1 MKLSQRAKVCSL
13 FCRFDCNFRSAPVNF
28 RNIDATRVD
37 VSGCGWVCGTLL
49 SMAPAKR
56 RPDTSW
62 LPTVVP
68 TLQSLLDHGE
78 ATRGMTVKTWGG
90 HLVLG
95 RVDAQGPDPRF
106 RLTPL
111 GGGFMALR
119 PQPVARRPQ
128 PDERGQC
135 KQAG

>member
-1 MKLSQRAKVCSL
+1 MVKSTLPA
-13 FCRFDCNFRSAPVNF
+13 AH
-28 RNIDATRVD
+28 
-37 VSGCGWVCGTLL
+37 GCGTLP
-49 SMAPAKR
+49 SMPPAKR

-68 TLQSLLDHGE
+68 TVQGLLDHGE

-95 RVDAQGPDPRF
+95 RVDAAGPDPRF

-111 GGGFMALR
+111 GGGRYGLSLYDRNRWDPLPYEGTLNELVDVMNTDLGAW
-119 PQPVARRPQ
+119 AAAW
-128 PDERGQC
+128 PDVP
-135 KQAG
+135 A

>member
-1 MKLSQRAKVCSL
+1 M
-13 FCRFDCNFRSAPVNF
+13 
-28 RNIDATRVD
+28 
-37 VSGCGWVCGTLL
+37 CGTLP
-49 SMAPAKR
+49 SVPPAKR

-68 TLQSLLDHGE
+68 TVQSLLEHGE

-95 RVDAQGPDPRF
+95 RVDADGPDPRF

-111 GGGFMALR
+111 GAGTYGLSLHDRNRWEPLPYEGTLNELVDVMNTDLGAWAA
-119 PQPVARRPQ
+119 PW
-128 PDERGQC
+128 PDVPS
-135 KQAG
+135 